1 MFTVSHNP
9 IALHSA
15 HVALVSEIMSRS
27 WDRMSLSATDGI
39 LDSCIEFK
47 AFHPYAAETNPL
59 ARELLCSI
67 ERMLSQTHT
76 FVRLDCERVADKRRN
91 LFDRLVVSLRPPV
104 AGRAKKFKIDVD
116 LELIDVAG
124 KQSMSIQFDATDLDS
139 SGEAVLDDDFREDF
153 TSGRG
158 IEVVKEFFEM
168 NLPID
173 GSSPR

>member
-1 MFTVSHNP
+1 MFNVSPNP
-9 IALHSA
+9 LALHPA
-15 HVALVSEIMSRS
+15 HTSLLNEILSRS

-47 AFHPYAAETNPL
+47 ALHPYTAETNPL
-59 ARELLCSI
+59 ARELICSI

-91 LFDRLVVSLRPPV
+91 LFDRLVLSLRPPV
-104 AGRAKKFKIDVD
+104 AWRSKKFKIDVD
-116 LELIDVAG
+116 LELINVAG

-139 SGEAVLDDDFREDF
+139 SGEAVWDDDCREDF

-158 IEVVKEFFEM
+158 VEIVKEFFAM
-168 NLPID
+168 NFPID
-173 GSSPR
+173 GGSPR

>member
-1 MFTVSHNP
+1 MFNVSPNP
-9 IALHSA
+9 LALNSA

-47 AFHPYAAETNPL
+47 SFHPYAAESNPI
-59 ARELLCSI
+59 AQELLGSI

-76 FVRLDCERVADKRRN
+76 FVRLDCERVRDRKRN
-91 LFDRLVVSLRPPV
+91 LADRLVVTLRPPV
-104 AGRAKKFKIDVD
+104 AGRAKRFEISVD

-124 KQSMSIQFDATDLDS
+124 KQSMSIKFDATDLDS
-139 SGEAVLDDDFREDF
+139 SGEAVWDDDFREDF
-153 TSGRG
+153 THGRG
-158 IEVVKEFFEM
+158 VEIVKEFFAM

-173 GSSPR
+173 GGSPR